1 MKKKYYT
8 NNNETISIY
17 RYMELCGLVC
27 SKRKRTRLSHEAM
40 LRKVLK
46 RYEIFPENIF
56 IPHPLSFDQIQTEDI
71 LLGKIVY
78 VVDDYKKVIPYSN
91 PLYFDIKELMTYLT
105 HNASEKELRNQRN
118 VTLKAQG
125 MIEDDYGELMN
136 LDEYKYCELYECT
149 EKHNRD
155 NSFISRGGR
164 SLKRKKDNY

>member
-1 MKKKYYT
+1 
-8 NNNETISIY
+8 
-17 RYMELCGLVC
+17 
-27 SKRKRTRLSHEAM
+27 
-40 LRKVLK
+40 
-46 RYEIFPENIF
+46 
-56 IPHPLSFDQIQTEDI
+56 
-71 LLGKIVY
+71 
-78 VVDDYKKVIPYSN
+78 
-91 PLYFDIKELMTYLT
+91 MTYLT

-125 MIEDDYGELMN
+125 MIEDDYGKLMN